1 MATLPKPH
9 LTFDEYIA
17 LERQVGTK
25 FEYYH
30 GEVFAMAGGSPVH
43 SIIEGNLIAALIP
56 RLAGSGCRTY
66 TSSLRILIEASGLYT
81 YPNLSI
87 VCGALSLGPGMSA
100 TNAKVIFEVLSPSTR
115 RYDRVGKF
123 EHYRQILTIEEYVL
137 VEQDGYSIDRRRKLP
152 NGEWEFSSF
161 QGEDAVLELTSVNL
175 SLPLSEIYTDV
186 PFELAEREP
195 EQP

>member
-1 MATLPKPH
+1 
-9 LTFDEYIA
+9 
-17 LERQVGTK
+17 
-25 FEYYH
+25 
-30 GEVFAMAGGSPVH
+30 
-43 SIIEGNLIAALIP
+43 
-56 RLAGSGCRTY
+56 
-66 TSSLRILIEASGLYT
+66 
-81 YPNLSI
+81 
-87 VCGALSLGPGMSA
+87 MSA